1 MSATR
6 FYDRQTDMDGPVIGS
21 LQVLY
26 VPMPSITG
34 AQTPE
39 FRVSMPAGMK
49 FNVTDAYFTAA
60 ATGATPTV
68 QIGDTSDAT
77 AVVAAVTCTTNL
89 GALTIK
95 DGLIPA
101 GDELIVT
108 ITSTASDTITEGNLT
123 IVGHIA
129 SPPNSIGRRPGYP
142 GAY

>member
-1 MSATR
+1 MSVNGPVTR
-6 FYDRQTDMDGPVIGS
+6 FYNRQTGMDGPASGA
-21 LQVLY
+21 LQIVY

-60 ATGATPTV
+60 ATGATPTIA
-68 QIGDTSDAT
+68 IGNTSDAT
-77 AVVAAVTCTTNL
+77 AVVNTVTCTTNL

-95 DGLIPA
+95 TGLVPV
-101 GDELIVT
+101 GDEILVT
-108 ITSTASDTITEGNLT
+108 ITSTGSDTITEGNLT

-129 SPPNSIGRRPGYP
+129 KAPTSVI
-142 GAY
+142 